1 MYDEDQLYNETTQAI
16 KNGAHN
22 VKAIAS
28 DAKTIYDMLRGLN
41 SSSPQKVNITS
52 ESLPTKDSDFVFTGQ
67 STDLRFFKDH
77 NKMSIE
83 MINSIPD
90 ETLKSAV
97 MDEMN
102 KAANAERVK
111 IDLAENTITITQ
123 KGKSYINKPTFIKA
137 AAVDLA
143 NFKADQAQ
151 IMGFELD
158 GTIQDM
164 NYFQFAPELDLKPI
178 IANPDTATVQKIL
191 GNLQQLKEQGLISVS
206 NSIVKITDKGKELI
220 GSAVF
225 KAANAGAIEKAAA
238 VSGGTAGKIFAVT
251 KKIASAVASTAI
263 QK

>member
-77 NKMSIE
+77 NSMPKE
-83 MINSIPD
+83 MIYNISD
-90 ETLKSAV
+90 ENLKSAV
-97 MDEMN
+97 IDEMN
-102 KAANAERVK
+102 KAAHAKRVK
-111 IDLAENTITITQ
+111 IDQNTITITQ

-137 AAVDLA
+137 AAADLA
-143 NFKADQAQ
+143 NFKSEQAQ

-178 IANPDTATVQKIL
+178 IANPDTATVQQIL
-191 GNLQQLKEQGLISVS
+191 GNLQHLKEQGLISVS